1 MENKVQNDTKYDDEI
16 DLRELFSVLWA
27 GSRKIVAITAVFA
40 LVSIIY
46 SYSLSNQY
54 KATTL
59 LAAAQSDESGIS
71 GALSRVGDLAA
82 LGGIS
87 FGGGG
92 QGTEAQIAQ
101 EIMKSWSFIENFIT
115 KNDIAVEVYAA
126 DGWNRGSNELQ
137 IDTDLYN
144 PETKTWLVENVNTGK
159 LGPPSSWTLF
169 ESFSERLSVS
179 EDMELGLVSVSI
191 EHYSP
196 KLAKEWLDK
205 YVAAINK
212 HMQLRQVE
220 KATNNINYLQIQVEK
235 TSIAEMRDIFYSL
248 IEEQVKNKMVAE
260 ASPDYA
266 LVVVSPSM
274 VPEVKSRPSRVLITI
289 FGTLLGGIL
298 SGLLVIVTHYAR
310 KSD

>member
-1 MENKVQNDTKYDDEI
+1 MENKVLNDTQYDNEI
-16 DLRELFSVLWA
+16 DLRELLGILWA
-27 GSRKIVAITAVFA
+27 GRRKIVAISAVFA
-40 LVSIIY
+40 LAFIIY

-54 KATTL
+54 KAAAL
-59 LAAAQSDESGIS
+59 LAPAQFDTSDIS
-71 GALSRVGDLAA
+71 GALGQMGGLASLA
-82 LGGIS
+82 GVSINGS
-87 FGGGG
+87 G
-92 QGTEAQIAQ
+92 QGSEAQIAQ

-115 KNDIAVEVYAA
+115 ENDIAVEVYAA
-126 DGWNRGSNELQ
+126 EGWNRGSNELQ

-144 PETKTWLVENVNTGK
+144 PETKTWLVANVNTGK

-179 EDMELGLVSVSI
+179 EDVELGLVSVSI

-220 KATNNINYLQIQVEK
+220 KATNNINYLQIQAEK

-248 IEEQVKNKMVAE
+248 IGEQVKNKMVAE